1 MRKQG
6 SRGVEKERMRSR
18 EVERDKRRHT
28 YTQTKQTNRQRIALA
43 SQPPPLLS
51 CALTWAPVV
60 SLKIPPVYASNAG
73 VTAMVPAATRHAH
86 TRKQSRARR

>member
-43 SQPPPLLS
+43 SQPPPAPLVCTHVGAGGVVEDTASVRLKRRGHGDGACS
-51 CALTWAPVV
+51 HTPCAHQEAE
-60 SLKIPPVYASNAG
+60 
-73 VTAMVPAATRHAH
+73 
-86 TRKQSRARR
+86 